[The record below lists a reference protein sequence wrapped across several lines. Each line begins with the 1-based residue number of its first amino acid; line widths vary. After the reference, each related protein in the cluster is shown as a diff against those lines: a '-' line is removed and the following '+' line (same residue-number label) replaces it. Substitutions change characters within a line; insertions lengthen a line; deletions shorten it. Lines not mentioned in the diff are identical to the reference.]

1 MLRSRKV
8 AIAVCTLL
16 IFGSSLKADNLVETA
31 VKAGNFKT
39 LVAAVK
45 AAGLVDTLAGNSQL
59 TVFAP
64 TDEAFA
70 KLPQGTVETLLKPEN
85 KSQLIS
91 ILTFHVVPGRVMAKD
106 AFKVNFAGTA
116 NGQRLDIA
124 KKDGKLTING
134 SALVATDIQCD
145 NGVIHVIDAVMLPES
160 DRIPAVA
167 TKAKSFNT
175 LLAAAKAAGLASV
188 LDSDGPFTVFAPTDA
203 AFAKLPKGTVET
215 LLKPENKDQLVAI
228 LKYHVI
234 AGRVFSDQAVEAQS
248 AATLLK
254 RKVTISVTADGAK
267 VNDAKLV
274 ATDIEAANGVI
285 HVIDSVLLPPA
296 MTKAAVRK
304 MLEITVSNGSKIYNA
319 GNVSQCAKLYRSAMN
334 EVIDGADASVS
345 KSTLDILR
353 LSLERSRMAENH
365 GDPCWVLRH
374 GIDLAYFSLDK

>member
-1 MLRSRKV
+1 MLRCSKV

-16 IFGSSLKADNLVETA
+16 MFGSSLKADNLVETA

-70 KLPQGTVETLLKPEN
+70 KLPKGTVETLLKPEN

-167 TKAKSFNT
+167 TNAKSFNT

-203 AFAKLPKGTVET
+203 AFAKLPKGTVQT

-254 RKVTISVTADGAK
+254 RKVAISVTADGAM

-304 MLEITVSNGSKIYNA
+304 MLESHGFKRI
-319 GNVSQCAKLYRSAMN
+319 
-334 EVIDGADASVS
+334 
-345 KSTLDILR
+345 
-353 LSLERSRMAENH
+353 ENLQRRE
-365 GDPCWVLRH
+365 C
-374 GIDLAYFSLDK
+374 

>member
-1 MLRSRKV
+1 MLRSNKV
-8 AIAVCTLL
+8 AIAICAVLM
-16 IFGSSLKADNLVETA
+16 FGSTLKADNLVETA

-45 AAGLVDTLAGNSQL
+45 AAGLVDTLSGNSQL

-70 KLPQGTVETLLKPEN
+70 KLPKGTVETLLKPEN

-106 AFKVNFAGTA
+106 AFKVDFAGTA

-134 SALVATDIQCD
+134 SSLVATDIKCD

-160 DRIPAVA
+160 DRIPTVA

-175 LLAAAKAAGLASV
+175 LLAAVKAAGLVSV

-215 LLKPENKDQLVAI
+215 LLKPENKEQLIAI

-234 AGRVFSDQAVEAQS
+234 AGRVFSDQAVDAQS
-248 AATLLK
+248 APTLLK
-254 RKVTISVTADGAK
+254 KKVSISVTADGAK

-296 MTKAAVRK
+296 MTKVTVRK
-304 MLEITVSNGSKIYNA
+304 MLEDTVSEGAKIYNA
-319 GNVSQCAKLYRSAMN
+319 GQVAQCAKIYRSTMS
-334 EVIDGADASVS
+334 EIIDGAGSDVP

-353 LSLERSRMAENH
+353 LSLERSRSIENH
-365 GDPCWVLRH
+365 EDPCWVLRH
-374 GIDLAYFSLDK
+374 GIDLAYYSLEK